1 MTIVDGQQLHLS
13 VRFFLRFAPHFGR
26 FMATAFN
33 QRPMA
38 ERHDDGV
45 RGQTFGFVDGHHAD
59 TATLLF
65 GWQRGLRECFVP
77 ILQKITQIRMAFVEI
92 IVQVIHEGEEI
103 FAFVAEILSGIVGIK
118 GQVSVNGVHHF
129 GERQLREAF
138 AFGFEGFE

>member
-1 MTIVDGQQLHLS
+1 
-13 VRFFLRFAPHFGR
+13 
-26 FMATAFN
+26 
-33 QRPMA
+33 MA

-65 GWQRGLRECFVP
+65 GWQRGLRERFVP
-77 ILQKITQIRMAFVEI
+77 ILQKITQIGMAFVEI

-103 FAFVAEILSGIVGIK
+103 FAFVAEILSGIFGIK

-138 AFGFEGFE
+138 AFGFEIFKQSRTAVSDFFGGNIVLRTMYQFHAGNDDAQQTR